1 LRCWCGAASPRQ
13 QQQSMGSLGKGFAAM
28 LQRELRK
35 LIWPFLLPSLVLY
48 VVIGLWPTLE
58 ALYWSFTSYNGIA
71 PQQEWIGLRN
81 FTTMLNDRRWWLA
94 VNNTFYFA
102 VGTVVTLLP
111 LALLFAILIGEV
123 RYGRGI
129 FKTLIFLP
137 SILPIVIVAF
147 LWSFFLDP
155 TIGIFNEILRML
167 GIDTAVRRIL
177 GVNNLSW
184 LTNPSLA
191 KPTIIVI
198 QLWQGVG
205 FYMLIF
211 LAGLAKIPREL
222 FEAARIDGASGWR
235 LFRSIT
241 WPLLFPTTQT
251 VLLLLIINGLQIF
264 TLVYA
269 LGGGGTASTQ
279 VMATYIYRTAFS
291 DFRYGY
297 ATALSV
303 CLMLIVFALTLISH
317 RLTRRE
323 AVQF

>member
-1 LRCWCGAASPRQ
+1 
-13 QQQSMGSLGKGFAAM
+13 M

-35 LIWPFLLPSLVLY
+35 LIWPFLIPSLLLY
-48 VVIGLWPTLE
+48 VVIGLWPTVQ

-71 PQQEWIGLRN
+71 PVQEWVGLEN
-81 FTTMLNDRRWWLA
+81 FQTMMRDRRWWSA
-94 VNNTFYFA
+94 VGNTFYFA
-102 VGTVVTLLP
+102 IGTVGTLLP
-111 LALLFAILIGEV
+111 ISLLFAVLLGEV
-123 RYGRGI
+123 RRGGGL

-137 SILPIVIVAF
+137 SILPVVIVAF
-147 LWSFFLDP
+147 LWAFFLDP
-155 TIGIFNEILRML
+155 TVGLLNELLRAL
-167 GIDTAVRRIL
+167 GIDMAVRRLL

-191 KPTIIVI
+191 KPTIVFI
-198 QLWQGVG
+198 QLWQGLG

-211 LAGLAKIPREL
+211 LAGLAKIPREIV
-222 FEAARIDGASGWR
+222 EAARIDGASGWR
-235 LFRSIT
+235 LFRHIT

-269 LGGGGTASTQ
+269 LGGGGGSASTQ

-291 DFRYGY
+291 DNRYGY

>member
-1 LRCWCGAASPRQ
+1 
-13 QQQSMGSLGKGFAAM
+13 M

-35 LIWPFLLPSLVLY
+35 LIWPFLIPSLLLY
-48 VVIGLWPTLE
+48 VVIGLWPTVQ
-58 ALYWSFTSYNGIA
+58 ALYWSLTSYNGIA
-71 PQQEWIGLRN
+71 PVQEWVGLEN
-81 FTTMLNDRRWWLA
+81 FQAMMRDRRWWSA
-94 VNNTFYFA
+94 VGNTFYFA
-102 VGTVVTLLP
+102 IGTVATLLP
-111 LALLFAILIGEV
+111 ISLLFAVLLGEV
-123 RYGRGI
+123 RRGGGL

-137 SILPIVIVAF
+137 SILPVVIVAF
-147 LWSFFLDP
+147 LWAFFLDP
-155 TIGIFNEILRML
+155 TIGLLNELLRSTGLDMAARQL
-167 GIDTAVRRIL
+167 L

-184 LTNPSLA
+184 LTNPRLA
-191 KPTIIVI
+191 KPTIVFI
-198 QLWQGVG
+198 QLWQGLG

-211 LAGLAKIPREL
+211 LAGLAKIPREIT
-222 FEAARIDGASGWR
+222 EAARIDGASSWR
-235 LFRSIT
+235 LFRHIT

-251 VLLLLIINGLQIF
+251 VLLLLVINGLQIF

-269 LGGGGTASTQ
+269 LGGGGGSASTQ

-291 DFRYGY
+291 DNRYGY